1 MKQENKTT
9 MSVVEMGQ
17 ILGLCKTEAYWLV
30 HKKYFETTLVQGIM
44 RVNIASFEHW
54 YANQLK
60 RRKVDGTPPGEE
72 LRSCSYSIQE
82 IADLLSVSND
92 VIYTLVKR
100 HRIETFQADSC
111 MRVRKDIFE
120 KWYQAQTMY
129 RTQEDRERDAELE
142 QASMT
147 MPRMAKLLGITRDEV
162 YSILGKKKNH
172 GVFEIIVV
180 AGKKRITYDSFE
192 RWYQN
197 QDHYQKITE
206 RPSMLQAEPEMVDDE
221 QRNALLCSDRTSF
234 TVSEAALLIGV
245 PKREIYRM
253 IEDELLDSVSS
264 GRKIRIRRSALSWW
278 LSPQDKVFRKEES

>member
-44 RVNIASFEHW
+44 RVNIESFEHW

-60 RRKVDGTPPGEE
+60 RKKVDGTPPGEE

-100 HRIETFQADSC
+100 HRIESFRADSC
-111 MRVRKDIFE
+111 MRVRKDVFE
-120 KWYQAQTMY
+120 KWYRAQTIY
-129 RTQEDRERDAELE
+129 RTKEDRERDAELE
-142 QASMT
+142 KISMT

-180 AGKKRITYDSFE
+180 AGKKRITYESFE

-197 QDHYQKITE
+197 QHHYQKITE
-206 RPSMLQAEPEMVDDE
+206 RPSRLQVEPEMVDDE

-253 IEDELLDSVSS
+253 IEEELLDSVSS

-278 LSPQDKVFRKEES
+278 LSPQDEVFRKEES

>member
-111 MRVRKDIFE
+111 MRVRKDVFE

-197 QDHYQKITE
+197 QHHYQKITE
-206 RPSMLQAEPEMVDDE
+206 RPSRLQAEPEMVDDE

-234 TVSEAALLIGV
+234 TVSEAAHLIGV

-253 IEDELLDSVSS
+253 IEEELLDSVSS

-278 LSPQDKVFRKEES
+278 LSPQDEVFREEES

>member
-17 ILGLCKTEAYWLV
+17 ILGLSKTEAYWLV

-44 RVNIASFEHW
+44 RVNIESFEHW

-60 RRKVDGTPPGEE
+60 RKKVDGTPPGEE

-111 MRVRKDIFE
+111 MRVRKDVFQ
-120 KWYQAQTMY
+120 KWYQSQTRY
-129 RTQEDRERDAELE
+129 RTKEDCERDAELE
-142 QASMT
+142 KISMT

-172 GVFEIIVV
+172 GVFEFIVV
-180 AGKKRITYDSFE
+180 AGKKRITYESFE

-206 RPSMLQAEPEMVDDE
+206 RPSKLPAEPEMVDDE

-278 LSPQDKVFRKEES
+278 LSPQDEVFRKEES

>member
-44 RVNIASFEHW
+44 RVNIESFEHW

-60 RRKVDGTPPGEE
+60 RKKVDGTPPGEE

-82 IADLLSVSND
+82 IADLLNVSND
-92 VIYTLVKR
+92 VAYTLIKR
-100 HRIETFQADSC
+100 HRIETFQADTR
-111 MRVRKDIFE
+111 MRVLKDVFQ
-120 KWYQAQTMY
+120 KWYQSQTRY
-129 RTQEDRERDAELE
+129 RTKEDRERDAELE
-142 QASMT
+142 KASMT
-147 MPRMAKLLGITRDEV
+147 MPQMAKLLGITRDEV
-162 YSILGKKKNH
+162 YAILGKKKNQR
-172 GVFEIIVV
+172 VFKIIVV
-180 AGKKRITYDSFE
+180 ADKKRITYESFE
-192 RWYQN
+192 RWYQA

-206 RPSMLQAEPEMVDDE
+206 KPSRLPAEQEMVDDE

-245 PKREIYRM
+245 PKRKIYRM
-253 IEDELLDSVSS
+253 IKEELLDSISS
-264 GRKIRIRRSALSWW
+264 GRRIRIRRSALAWW
-278 LSPQDKVFRKEES
+278 LSPQDEVFRKEES